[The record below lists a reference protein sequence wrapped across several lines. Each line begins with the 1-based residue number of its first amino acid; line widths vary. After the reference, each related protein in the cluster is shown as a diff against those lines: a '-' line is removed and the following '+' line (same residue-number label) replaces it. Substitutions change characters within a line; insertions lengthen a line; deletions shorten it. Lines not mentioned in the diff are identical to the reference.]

1 MRVLEIWINC
11 PDEETADSI
20 SETLIEM
27 RLAACTNRFAEIQ
40 SSYHWKGAVASEPEI
55 PLLVKSRE
63 DLFEKIAEVV
73 NSIHPYETPAI
84 LGIPVE
90 FVNPDF
96 RDWIM
101 SETAPVPH

>member
-11 PDEETADSI
+11 PDDETAESI

-27 RLAACTNRFAEIQ
+27 RLAACTNTFSEIQ
-40 SSYHWKGAVASEPEI
+40 SSYRWKGNVASEPEI

-63 DLFEKIAEVV
+63 DLFDKIVEVV
-73 NSIHPYETPAI
+73 SAIHPYETPAI

-96 RDWIM
+96 RDWIIA
-101 SETAPVPH
+101 ETAGR

>member
-11 PDEETADSI
+11 PDDETADSI

-27 RLAACTNRFAEIQ
+27 RLAACTNKYPEVQ
-40 SSYHWKGAVASEPEI
+40 SSYHWKGNVAAETEI

-63 DLFEKIAEVV
+63 DLFDKIVEVV
-73 NSIHPYETPAI
+73 NSIHPYETPSI

-90 FVNPDF
+90 FVNKDF
-96 RDWIM
+96 HDWIM
-101 SETAPVPH
+101 TETASAPL